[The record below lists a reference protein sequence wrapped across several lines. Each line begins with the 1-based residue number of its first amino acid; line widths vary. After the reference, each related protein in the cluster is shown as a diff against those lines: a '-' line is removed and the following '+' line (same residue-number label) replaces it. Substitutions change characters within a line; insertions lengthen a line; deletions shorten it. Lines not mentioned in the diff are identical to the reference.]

1 MRWNRRA
8 WMMLAA
14 ASGLMSVLV
23 GAFAA
28 HGIADATAQALLK
41 TGASYQLMHALAT
54 IACAVFMQAGARRA
68 RLAPAFF
75 LGARCCSAVRSTPWR
90 WGRRAGSAR

>member
-68 RLAPAFF
+68 RIAPAFF
-75 LGARCCSAVRSTPWR
+75 LGGAVLFS
-90 WGRRAGSAR
+90 GSLYALSLIHI